1 MWDTSKFSIQS
12 SSTGDGFL
20 AIMGNWMPLNTTCVF
35 IVVYAPQDPRK
46 KKQLWLDLKA
56 VIDSANVLSLV
67 MSDFNV
73 VRSQSERIRSNFCHR
88 SVFVFNEF
96 ISSSGLFVLPMGE
109 SMWGHSAFDS
119 VSKHAEGK
127 YGGIIA
133 MRDTSKFS
141 IQSSSTGDGFLAI
154 MGNWIPLNTT
164 CVFIVVYAPQDPR
177 KKKSVSAFNE
187 FISSS
192 GLFVLPMGGMRFTRM
207 NKSGSKLSKI
217 NRILVSKHL
226 LDKWS
231 NSHILALTR
240 EFSDHSP
247 LLLINHSNDSSV

>member
-1 MWDTSKFSIQS
+1 M
-12 SSTGDGFL
+12 
-20 AIMGNWMPLNTTCVF
+20 
-35 IVVYAPQDPRK
+35 
-46 KKQLWLDLKA
+46 
-56 VIDSANVLSLV
+56 NVLSLNV
-67 MSDFNV
+67 KGIGEDYKCSWVRRLCSDNKINFLGLQESMS
-73 VRSQSERIRSNFCHR
+73 
-88 SVFVFNEF
+88 SVDNQFM
-96 ISSSGLFVLPMGE
+96 LE